1 MNDRADLTRE
11 AHPPAEID
19 RLLSTDRGAVI
30 CGEFRY
36 LLWRRV
42 SEHGSRRI
50 AFVMLNPSTADAVRD
65 DPTLRRCI
73 SFSRA
78 WGFSTLLVCN
88 LFALRTSRPATL
100 LQVENPVGADNDAWL
115 SAVVASVDT
124 IVAAWGAA
132 AVAEQRSAAV
142 LALLRVQHDV
152 QTLGH
157 TASGAPRHPLYVP
170 SSAGLLPYREHES
183 RPQQC

>member
-1 MNDRADLTRE
+1 M
-11 AHPPAEID
+11 
-19 RLLSTDRGAVI
+19 
-30 CGEFRY
+30 
-36 LLWRRV
+36 
-42 SEHGSRRI
+42 
-50 AFVMLNPSTADAVRD
+50 
-65 DPTLRRCI
+65 
-73 SFSRA
+73 
-78 WGFSTLLVCN
+78 LLVCN

-170 SSAGLLPYREHES
+170 SSAGLLPYRQHES